1 MGFVKY
7 ENIFSE
13 NSFCKILRGYE
24 RFFSNFRIDYKLIDI
39 LRHFFLRDCCP
50 VNLRF
55 KSRGGNTA
63 KLWSVSIA
71 DLWLL
76 TEVKIYEIDSFFGI
90 QI

>member
-13 NSFCKILRGYE
+13 NSFGKIPRGYE
-24 RFFSNFRIDYKLIDI
+24 QFFSNFRIDYQQIDI
-39 LRHFFLRDCCP
+39 LRQFFLRDCCP
-50 VNLRF
+50 VSLRF

-63 KLWSVSIA
+63 KLWSVSTA
-71 DLWLL
+71 DLELL